1 LTETFSLL
9 SEALGIS
16 AGQLVALVGGGGK
29 TRALLTLSREL
40 TGNGWLVLASTTTR
54 VGGSVETAMPVVT
67 LTGEEPPDDLVEVV
81 SRSGRAFLSSGRGA
95 DGKLLGV
102 DPWVLTD
109 IRERGLVDVV
119 VVEADG
125 ARQLPL
131 KAPGEREPIVPG
143 GADLV
148 SPVAGLDALG
158 RRIEPG
164 AVHRPELVRKL
175 TDSDVVTP
183 EGLAS
188 VLTSDE
194 GGLKGTPP
202 GAEVRPILN
211 KLDAVPLEKALE
223 AAEAVLAAK
232 PERIRRVLLTSLLD
246 SQYLVVTPRQ
256 G

>member
-9 SEALGIS
+9 SDALGIERS
-16 AGQLVALVGGGGK
+16 QLVALVGGGGK

-40 TGNGWLVLASTTTR
+40 ADRGWRVLASTTTR
-54 VGGSVETAMPVVT
+54 VGGSVATAMPVVT
-67 LTGEEPPDDLVEVV
+67 LTGDEPPDRLSGAV

-109 IRERGLVDVV
+109 IKGRGLVDVI

-131 KAPGEREPIVPG
+131 KAPGEREPVIPE

-158 RRIEPG
+158 RRIEEG
-164 AVHRPELVRKL
+164 SVHRPELVRRL
-175 TDSDVVTP
+175 TDFDDVTP
-183 EGLAS
+183 AVIAD
-188 VLTSDE
+188 VLTSDS
-194 GGLKGTPP
+194 GGMKGVPP

-211 KLDAVPLEKALE
+211 KLDAVTRESALS
-223 AAEAVLAAK
+223 AAEAILATK
-232 PERIRRVLLTSLLD
+232 PGRIRHVIVTSLRD
-246 SQYLVVTPRQ
+246 SVFLRVGPRR